1 MKASVEI
8 VSSYKTGEKSIVITS
23 RASFSNRAYGEVDK
37 IRECLTQMNYKVKS
51 SCISSC
57 ILVNGVYRKAIV
69 SVSIPDNM
77 LGNLKQMKE
86 DIQAGLGKVN

>member
-8 VSSYKTGEKSIVITS
+8 ARGYKTGEKSIIITS
-23 RASFSNRAYGEVDK
+23 RASFGNRAYGEVDK
-37 IRECLTQMNYKVKS
+37 IREYLAQMNYKVES
-51 SCISSC
+51 SCIS
-57 ILVNGVYRKAIV
+57 VNGAYRKAIV

-86 DIQAGLGKVN
+86 NIKVGLGKVN